1 MFQNGLV
8 QLWYRTGI
16 LLIQK
21 TLQEAKAILNRI
33 QIRAGTWEENSVQP
47 MGFQVSTK
55 SSC

>member
-21 TLQEAKAILNRI
+21 TLQEAKAILNWI
-33 QIRAGTWEENSVQP
+33 QIWAGTWEENSV
-47 MGFQVSTK
+47 
-55 SSC
+55 